1 MLWFNFI
8 LGFSLFQDIITF
20 DNEFETKEIEVLT
33 KNKIEPQHNTC
44 LLQVKIK
51 IIQVYILTKVDIQ
64 VFFVWTSPITF
75 VNQGQGTKE
84 IKN

>member
-1 MLWFNFI
+1 M
-8 LGFSLFQDIITF
+8 F

-51 IIQVYILTKVDIQ
+51 II
-64 VFFVWTSPITF
+64 
-75 VNQGQGTKE
+75 
-84 IKN
+84 